1 MNAAATDTHRQIARY
16 RSLVQVIAA
25 LSRHVRT
32 EELLRAMHRQVQAL
46 FASPVTLLARPT
58 ADGGWAVQ
66 TLESDSFSEQRL
78 GPRRDGL
85 LERVVTD
92 RMRLENDLPAY
103 LHREGLTV
111 VRVHYRADL
120 PHTMS
125 WMGVPLRAADE
136 VLGVLSVQ
144 SYALD
149 AFTPED
155 LEFLELLGVQ
165 LGIVMENAALHE
177 QLQREAN
184 TDPLTGLLNRRQ
196 FVAQVTAALSV
207 PGPATLAVMDVQKFK
222 RINDELGHAAGDA
235 VLRGVAEA
243 MLALTAT
250 RGQAFR
256 LGGDEFALLLPT
268 GVDEAAQQVQVLL
281 DRVAHLT
288 LPARPFL
295 NVGLAACWPQDTAHD
310 WLRRADARM
319 YAAKQ
324 GRVHLRP
331 TPEDTP

>member
-1 MNAAATDTHRQIARY
+1 MTRERDDIQRQIARY

-32 EELLRAMHRQVQAL
+32 EDLLRTMHRQVQAL

-58 ADGGWAVQ
+58 PEGGWAVQ
-66 TLESDSFSEQRL
+66 TLESEVMSEQWL

-85 LERVVTD
+85 LERVLSGSL
-92 RMRLENDLPAY
+92 RLENDLPAY
-103 LHREGLTV
+103 LQRERLTV
-111 VRVHYRADL
+111 VRVHFRADL
-120 PHTMS
+120 PHTLS
-125 WMGVPLRAADE
+125 WMGVPLRAGSE

-165 LGIVMENAALHE
+165 LGIVLENAALHE
-177 QLQREAN
+177 QLEREAN

-196 FVAQVTAALSV
+196 FVTQAQAALER
-207 PGPATLAVMDVQKFK
+207 PGAVTLAILDVQEFK
-222 RINDELGHAAGDA
+222 RINDELGHAAGDE
-235 VLRGVAEA
+235 VLRGVGEA
-243 MLALTAT
+243 LLDLTAA

-256 LGGDEFALLLPT
+256 LGGDEFALLLPC
-268 GVDEAAQQVQVLL
+268 DEPQAQRQVAALMTAVGQ
-281 DRVAHLT
+281 LT
-288 LPARPFL
+288 LPASPFL
-295 NVGLAACWPQDTAHD
+295 NVGLAVGAPQESLHD

-319 YAAKQ
+319 YAAKRARTHVLAAQ
-324 GRVHLRP
+324 EGP
-331 TPEDTP
+331 A